1 MAGKFEVKAGQ
12 HIFKNGE
19 KVVSPKTVLPT
30 VPNNYSHKV
39 DYQFEYTSP
48 DGHKLDITEIGKEVF
63 VLEKDTNKFLVKRK
77 LNNPNEDT
85 TLRFYTEYEK
95 PFTSILFNSDEII
108 MSIPED
114 KFINEDKPMN
124 TDEDSNI

>member
-48 DGHKLDITEIGKEVF
+48 DGHKLDITEIKKEVF

-77 LNNPNEDT
+77 LNNQNEDT

-114 KFINEDKPMN
+114 KFINED
-124 TDEDSNI
+124 EHR

>member
-12 HIFKNGE
+12 HILKSGE

-30 VPNNYSHKV
+30 VPNNYSQKV

-48 DGHKLDITEIGKEVF
+48 DGHKLDITEIEKEVF

-77 LNNPNEDT
+77 LNNQNEDT
-85 TLRFYTEYEK
+85 TLRFYTKHKK
-95 PFTSILFNSDEII
+95 PFTSILFNSDEITI
-108 MSIPED
+108 AIPED
-114 KFINEDKPMN
+114 RFTNKD
-124 TDEDSNI
+124 